1 MIVQWCCKGVAEIS
15 EDEVRTILSNGVGLR
30 CRGWLSAGAAEPF
43 AIGAAIQQLTEH
55 NLNLHVN
62 NYAQPMLRTGQPFCD
77 STPFISLSAG
87 CVDRDTTTKTNV
99 THRALRTALE
109 FAVTDY
115 TQPSRPRCP
124 GWVLVCYVLVS
135 PNRSTSIPSVAEEIR
150 ELNHNR
156 AYSEWHWQGEVAA
169 KINVPSTQILCAQR
183 WEPAGGDLL
192 KVTDL
197 LVNLAFTHPSAILDE
212 RNML

>member
-1 MIVQWCCKGVAEIS
+1 M
-15 EDEVRTILSNGVGLR
+15 
-30 CRGWLSAGAAEPF
+30 
-43 AIGAAIQQLTEH
+43 
-55 NLNLHVN
+55 
-62 NYAQPMLRTGQPFCD
+62 
-77 STPFISLSAG
+77 
-87 CVDRDTTTKTNV
+87 
-99 THRALRTALE
+99 
-109 FAVTDY
+109 
-115 TQPSRPRCP
+115 
-124 GWVLVCYVLVS
+124 
-135 PNRSTSIPSVAEEIR
+135 AEEIR